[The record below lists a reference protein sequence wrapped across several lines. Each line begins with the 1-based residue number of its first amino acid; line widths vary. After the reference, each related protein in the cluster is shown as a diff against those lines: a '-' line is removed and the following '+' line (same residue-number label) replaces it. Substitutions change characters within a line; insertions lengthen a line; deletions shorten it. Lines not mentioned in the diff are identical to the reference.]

1 MADSEFDEMKKQ
13 TLLRQRRKANL
24 VEHETAIK
32 KLLDLDVSLPVIL
45 EWLIEKKKIGTT
57 LPALRRYVR
66 RTLGK
71 AFYDDFLVR
80 NGWQKTKQEKSST
93 LERVSARPAKQKSE
107 IFAQKGGMTQEELK
121 ASLREKVDLN
131 TLEEE

>member
-1 MADSEFDEMKKQ
+1 MTNSEFDELKKQ
-13 TLLRQRRKANL
+13 TLLRQRQKANL

-45 EWLIEKKKIGTT
+45 EWLIEKKKIRTT
-57 LPALRRYVR
+57 LPALRRFVK

-80 NGWQKTKQEKSST
+80 NGWQKTKQEKSSF
-93 LERVSARPAKQKSE
+93 LGRASAIPAKQKSE
-107 IFAQKGGMTQEELK
+107 TFAQKGGMTQEELK